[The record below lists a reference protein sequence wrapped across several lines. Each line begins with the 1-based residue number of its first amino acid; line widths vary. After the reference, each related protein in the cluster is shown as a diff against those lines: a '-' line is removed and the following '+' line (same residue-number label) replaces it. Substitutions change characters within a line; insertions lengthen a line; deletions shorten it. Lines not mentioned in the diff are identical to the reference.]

1 MPRNRNLEMPR
12 NRNRKTRKLAKP
24 FILLIHNRFLPFGPF
39 LAINLFGI
47 IFVRKG
53 RAFAP
58 VDLNHERIHTRQM
71 RELLYVPFYLI
82 YIAEWLVRL
91 AQTFLPAREAG
102 TSAPANHPARRE
114 ASRLLR
120 AYHRISFEREAYT
133 HQSEPS
139 YLSNRAPWAWR
150 HYL

>member
-1 MPRNRNLEMPR
+1 MPKYRNIEIPKIANSQ
-12 NRNRKTRKLAKP
+12 NSQNRKIAKP

-82 YIAEWLVRL
+82 YI
-91 AQTFLPAREAG
+91 
-102 TSAPANHPARRE
+102 
-114 ASRLLR
+114 
-120 AYHRISFEREAYT
+120 
-133 HQSEPS
+133 
-139 YLSNRAPWAWR
+139 
-150 HYL
+150 

>member
-1 MPRNRNLEMPR
+1 MPRNRNLEISKSR
-12 NRNRKTRKLAKP
+12 NSQNRKIAKP
-24 FILLIHNRFLPFGPF
+24 FILLIRNRFLPFGPF

-91 AQTFLPAREAG
+91 VQTFLPAREADA
-102 TSAPANHPARRE
+102 SAAANHHARRE

-120 AYHRISFEREAYT
+120 AYQRISFEREAYT

>member
-1 MPRNRNLEMPR
+1 MKSKSRNLAKSQ
-12 NRNRKTRKLAKP
+12 NRKIAKP

-91 AQTFLPAREAG
+91 AQTFLPTREADA
-102 TSAPANHPARRE
+102 SAPANHPARRE

-120 AYHRISFEREAYT
+120 AYRRISFEREAYT

>member
-1 MPRNRNLEMPR
+1 MSKS
-12 NRNRKTRKLAKP
+12 RNRKIANRKLAKP

-53 RAFAP
+53 RVFAP

-91 AQTFLPAREAG
+91 VQTFLPAREAG

>member
-1 MPRNRNLEMPR
+1 M
-12 NRNRKTRKLAKP
+12 
-24 FILLIHNRFLPFGPF
+24 LIRNRFLPFGPF

-91 AQTFLPAREAG
+91 VQTFLPAREADA
-102 TSAPANHPARRE
+102 SAAANHHARRE

-120 AYHRISFEREAYT
+120 AYQRI
-133 HQSEPS
+133 
-139 YLSNRAPWAWR
+139 
-150 HYL
+150 